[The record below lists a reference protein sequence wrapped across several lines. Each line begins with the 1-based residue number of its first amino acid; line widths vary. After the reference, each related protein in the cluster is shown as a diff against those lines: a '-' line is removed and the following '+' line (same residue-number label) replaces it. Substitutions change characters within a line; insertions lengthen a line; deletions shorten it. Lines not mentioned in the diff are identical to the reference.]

1 MEDERVAD
9 GLIVARKRSNVR
21 GAKGPC
27 CLQFSESQGGK
38 GELIKAPVNCKT
50 CEGEYAS
57 RRRPTGSAVS
67 DQETSGLRSE
77 VME

>member
-1 MEDERVAD
+1 VEDERVAD

-38 GELIKAPVNCKT
+38 GELIKAPVNLQDLQ
-50 CEGEYAS
+50 
-57 RRRPTGSAVS
+57 RRICVKAKADRFCGF
-67 DQETSGLRSE
+67 
-77 VME
+77 